1 MKRAWLGLFTFFCL
15 PLTLLASTQETAPAP
30 QSENVQ
36 ADVAELFGD
45 AGWFGRYHPHFGYRY
60 QAGDTIGRIG
70 GLSSF
75 DGFLPLFEGE
85 DSNSLFFL
93 DARLLID
100 SDSTNL
106 GSNVG
111 FGARRYLP
119 EWEHTVGAYIYHDTR
134 NAGYANFSQVSGG
147 AELIGDFWEGR
158 LNWYVPTG
166 TRRKQWGSSL
176 SGTGNYYFSGHYL
189 YGGTLTRFYQ
199 AAMTGVD
206 MEAGRRVLTGF
217 NTDVR
222 AFAGWYHFQAQG
234 SQQAWGW
241 KSRIE
246 SRINDQVALNLSVQN
261 DRVFDTTVN
270 FSVSFQWP
278 SITGLKNGPRMDL
291 TARDRLGE
299 SPERLRAIVVDNQEH
314 ASASNTL
321 IRNPAT
327 GNPYYFMHVAAGG
340 NSDGSYED
348 PYETLTKAFNNPR
361 TQAGELI
368 VFDHRGTS
376 ETGDFT
382 LAPGT
387 QVMSS
392 GPAQFINTQFGQQLL
407 PGSNTGLF
415 PQINGS
421 FTMNDRTLLS
431 GFRIV
436 TTDES
441 LSISADG
448 AQQITITH
456 NTITNDANNGIF
468 LKNASDIFIRN
479 NTLQA
484 IDDDMIEIVD
494 SSGQIVIADN
504 TLRSLASDAGPAV
517 FGDAISIS
525 VNNDSEIDI
534 DRNTI
539 TSEVQGSDY
548 GINITAN
555 AGDITT
561 RIRDNIITGFDFSL
575 AGGIKYQG
583 NSTGTAHT
591 TISGNTIFNDDGPF
605 TGSGIFNGIQVSQLN
620 GSATT
625 DIIDNKIVTNDHATL
640 GRAIWL
646 ELQTAGTTTT
656 NVSQNLISDPDD
668 SEVFAYGFIADIG
681 LGTSHDIFLTDNT
694 FGPNQYNLRTDVKSG
709 AAARMRINQNNFTNS
724 ANTAEDLL
732 IYSEDSGS
740 ELCMEILNN
749 TAYHLFEFS
758 TNFGGVIKIE
768 DLPNLST
775 NNNNVPVITT
785 GNVINIADCFP

>member
-1 MKRAWLGLFTFFCL
+1 MKRAWLGLLTFFCV
-15 PLTLLASTQETAPAP
+15 PLSLLANTQPTAPAP
-30 QSENVQ
+30 QSETVQ

-106 GSNVG
+106 GSNLG
-111 FGARRYLP
+111 LGARRYLP
-119 EWEHTVGAYIYHDTR
+119 EWEHTLGAYIYYDTR

-176 SGTGNYYFSGHYL
+176 SGAGNYYFAGHYL
-189 YGGTLTRFYQ
+189 YGGTFTRYYQ
-199 AAMTGVD
+199 AAMTGLD
-206 MEAGRRVLTGF
+206 MEAGRKIFTGF

-241 KSRIE
+241 KSRLE
-246 SRINDQVALNLSVQN
+246 SRISDKVTLNLSVQN

-270 FSVSFQWP
+270 FAVSFQWP
-278 SITGLKNGPRMDL
+278 SITGLKNGPRMGL
-291 TARDRLGE
+291 SARDRLGE
-299 SPERLRAIVVDNQEH
+299 SPERLRAIVVDNQELN
-314 ASASNTL
+314 SPSNTL

-327 GNPYYFMHVAAGG
+327 GNPYYFMHVAPGG

-348 PYETLTKAFNNPR
+348 PYETLTKAFNDAR
-361 TQAGELI
+361 TQAGDVI
-368 VFDHRGTS
+368 VYDHRGGT

-387 QVMSS
+387 QVLSS
-392 GPAQFINTQFGQQLL
+392 GPAQFIDTQFGQQIL
-407 PGSNTGLF
+407 PGSNTGLL
-415 PQINGS
+415 PQIFGS
-421 FTMNDRTLLS
+421 FTMNDRTVLS
-431 GFRIV
+431 GFRIN
-436 TTDES
+436 TTDEH
-441 LSISADG
+441 LSVSADG
-448 AQQITITH
+448 ASQVTII
-456 NTITNDANNGIF
+456 NNVITNDGNSGIYLNNSQG
-468 LKNASDIFIRN
+468 IFIRN
-479 NTLQA
+479 NTLQDVFDDA
-484 IDDDMIEIVD
+484 IAITN
-494 SSGQIVIADN
+494 SSGQIAITDN
-504 TLRSLASDAGPAV
+504 TIKSETSE
-517 FGDAISIS
+517 FGDAIMVT
-525 VNNDSEIDI
+525 VNNDAQIDI

-539 TSEVQGSDY
+539 TSQVQGSDI
-548 GINITAN
+548 GIHVITN
-555 AGDITT
+555 AGDVTT
-561 RIRDNIITGFDFSL
+561 RIRDNFITGVDFSL
-575 AGGIKYQG
+575 AGGIEYQG

-591 TISGNTIFNDDGPF
+591 TISGNTIFNDDGPLA
-605 TGSGIFNGIQVSQLN
+605 GSGVFNGIYLSYQN

-625 DIIDNKIVTNDHATL
+625 NIIDNKIATNDHATL
-640 GRAIWL
+640 GRALWL
-646 ELQTAGTTTT
+646 ELGTGGATSTT
-656 NVSQNLISDPDD
+656 VSGNMLSDPDGWD
-668 SEVFAYGFIADIG
+668 VFAYGFIADISQ
-681 LGTSHDIFLTDNT
+681 GTSHDIFLTDNT
-694 FGPNQYNLRTDVKSG
+694 FGPNQYNVRADVSNG
-709 AAARMRINQNNFTNS
+709 AAAHMRINQNNFTDS
-724 ANTAEDLL
+724 INTAEDLL

-749 TAYHLFEFS
+749 SAHKQFEFS
-758 TNFGGVIKIE
+758 TSSGGVIKIE

-785 GNVINIADCFP
+785 GNIINVADCFP

>member
-1 MKRAWLGLFTFFCL
+1 MKRAWLGLFYFLCT
-15 PLTLLASTQETAPAP
+15 PLILSANTPDSAPAP

-100 SDSTNL
+100 SDSTSL

-119 EWEHTVGAYIYHDTR
+119 EWEKTVGTYLYYDTR

-147 AELIGDFWEGR
+147 AELLGDFWEGR

-166 TRRKQWGSSL
+166 TRRKQWGSSM
-176 SGTGNYYFSGHYL
+176 SGTDNYYFSGHYL
-189 YGGTLTRFYQ
+189 YGGTLTRYYQ

-206 MEAGRRVLTGF
+206 MEAGRRILTGF

-246 SRINDQVALNLSVQN
+246 SRINNQVALNLSVQN
-261 DRVFDTTVN
+261 DRVFNTTVN

-314 ASASNTL
+314 ASASNSL

-340 NSDGSYED
+340 NSDGSYND
-348 PYETLTKAFNNPR
+348 PYETLTKAFNDPR
-361 TQAGELI
+361 TQAGDLI
-368 VFDHRGTS
+368 VFDHRGNT

-436 TTDES
+436 TIDES
-441 LSISADG
+441 PSIKADG

-456 NTITNDANNGIF
+456 NTISNDANNGIF
-468 LKNASDIFIRN
+468 LENARDIFIRN

-504 TLRSLASDAGPAV
+504 TLRSLVSDAGPAV
-517 FGDAISIS
+517 FGDAISVS
-525 VNNDSEIDI
+525 VNNDAQIDI

-548 GINITAN
+548 GINITTN
-555 AGDITT
+555 AGNITT
-561 RIRDNIITGFDFSL
+561 RIRENTITGVDFSL
-575 AGGIKYQG
+575 AGGIRY
-583 NSTGTAHT
+583 TGKSSGFAET
-591 TISGNTIFNDDGPF
+591 TITDNIILNDDDIVP
-605 TGSGIFNGIQVSQLN
+605 GSAVFNGISINYQN
-620 GSATT
+620 GSANTNLSNNV
-625 DIIDNKIVTNDHATL
+625 IATNDHATG
-640 GRAIWL
+640 GRGIWL
-646 ELQTAGTTTT
+646 NYQTSGTTTT
-656 NVSQNLISDPDD
+656 TVNNNTISDSTDNNVFYYGLIAEVSQGTNHDFFITDNKIGPNLFNIRVDVTNGAAANMQVSQNI
-668 SEVFAYGFIADIG
+668 FANNG
-681 LGTSHDIFLTDNT
+681 GTS
-694 FGPNQYNLRTDVKSG
+694 G
-709 AAARMRINQNNFTNS
+709 
-724 ANTAEDLL
+724 DLL
-732 IYSEDSGS
+732 IYSENAGS
-740 ELCMEILNN
+740 DLTMQIFNN
-749 TAYHLFEFS
+749 TAYQPFEFS
-758 TNFGGVIKIE
+758 TNSGGIIRIQ
-768 DLPNLST
+768 DLADLST
-775 NNNNVPVITT
+775 NNNGVTVNAT
-785 GNVINIADCFP
+785 GNVVNAP

>member
-1 MKRAWLGLFTFFCL
+1 
-15 PLTLLASTQETAPAP
+15 
-30 QSENVQ
+30 VQ
-36 ADVAELFGD
+36 ADVTELFGD

-111 FGARRYLP
+111 LGARRYLP
-119 EWEHTVGAYIYHDTR
+119 AWEHFVGAYLYYDTR

-176 SGTGNYYFSGHYL
+176 SGAGNYYYSGHYL

-206 MEAGRRVLTGF
+206 MEAGRRVFTGF

-241 KSRIE
+241 KSRVE

-348 PYETLTKAFNNPR
+348 PYETLTKAFNDPR

-392 GPAQFINTQFGQQLL
+392 GPAQFINTQFGQQML

-415 PQINGS
+415 PQITGS
-421 FTMNDRTLLS
+421 FTMHDRTLLS
-431 GFRIV
+431 GFRIF
-436 TTDES
+436 TNDES
-441 LSISADG
+441 PSISADG
-448 AQQITITH
+448 AQQITIAH
-456 NTITNDANNGIF
+456 NTITNDANNGIY
-468 LKNASDIFIRN
+468 LNNSREIFIRH

-484 IDDDMIEIVD
+484 IDDDMIEIVN

-517 FGDAISIS
+517 FGDAIYVS
-525 VNNDSEIDI
+525 VNDDAQIDI

-548 GINITAN
+548 GINVTTTAGN
-555 AGDITT
+555 VTT
-561 RIRDNIITGFDFSL
+561 RIRDNTITGIDFSL
-575 AGGIKYQG
+575 SGGIRYQG

-591 TISGNTIFNDDGPF
+591 TISGNTIFNDDGPLA
-605 TGSGIFNGIQVSQLN
+605 GSGVFNGIQVSYLN

-640 GRAIWL
+640 GRALWL
-646 ELQTAGTTTT
+646 DLQTTGATTT
-656 NVSQNLISDPDD
+656 NISQNLLSDPEDA
-668 SEVFAYGFIADIG
+668 EIFAYGFIADIG

-694 FGPNQYNLRTDVKSG
+694 FGPNQYNVRADVKNG
-709 AAARMRINQNNFTNS
+709 AAARMRINQNNFS
-724 ANTAEDLL
+724 DSINTAEDLL
-732 IYSEDSGS
+732 IYSEDTGS

-749 TAYHLFEFS
+749 TAHKLFEFS
-758 TNFGGVIKIE
+758 TNSGGVIKIE

-775 NNNNVPVITT
+775 NNNGVPVITT